1 MLSKDQNELACRT
14 GADTPGGRLFRQ
26 YWQPIAMATD
36 FPADGAPLPV
46 KALGEELVLFK
57 DEKGQMGLL
66 GLHCPHRGGDLSYGR
81 IEDGGLRCIY
91 HGWLFDLNGKCLQ
104 QPAEPPGRDFCHKIK
119 HTAYPVRELGG
130 MIFAYMGEGEPPAL
144 PEWECLTA
152 APEHRFMVRSYE
164 RCNYLQGLEGD
175 IDPYHLSYL
184 HLAMQRKVQARGAN
198 EAPHYEFFR
207 RGIPRMEIE
216 YTDYGVRIFGMRDMD
231 GQSYLRISNYVC
243 PNMAVVAGGAVGDG
257 YMMLWHVPIDDV
269 SHFKYRLDYRR
280 SGPAPKYDDEMQW
293 TPGVGNKT
301 ERRQENRW
309 KQDRAQMKDQWYAGL
324 GNDFGLHDNWATEAM
339 GPIYDRSQEH
349 LGHGDKAIIG
359 ARKSLLAAI
368 ESHAKGDTPAFRITD
383 ERAMRDKLTEIVVAD
398 LIAPDQ
404 DKYKEV
410 FYEQHLA
417 ARKLATKSA
426 AE

>member
-1 MLSKDQNELACRT
+1 
-14 GADTPGGRLFRQ
+14 
-26 YWQPIAMATD
+26 
-36 FPADGAPLPV
+36 
-46 KALGEELVLFK
+46 
-57 DEKGQMGLL
+57 
-66 GLHCPHRGGDLSYGR
+66 
-81 IEDGGLRCIY
+81 
-91 HGWLFDLNGKCLQ
+91 
-104 QPAEPPGRDFCHKIK
+104 
-119 HTAYPVRELGG
+119 
-130 MIFAYMGEGEPPAL
+130 MIFAYMGDGEPPAL

-152 APEHRFMVRSYE
+152 APEHRFVVRSYE

-184 HLAMQRKVQARGAN
+184 HLAMQREVQARGSN

-257 YMMLWHVPIDDV
+257 YMMLWHVPIDDA
-269 SHFKYRLDYRR
+269 SHFKYRLGYRR

-301 ERRQENRW
+301 ERPGEP
-309 KQDRAQMKDQWYAGL
+309 L
-324 GNDFGLHDNWATEAM
+324 ET
-339 GPIYDRSQEH
+339 GPRPDEGPMVR
-349 LGHGDKAIIG
+349 G
-359 ARKSLLAAI
+359 ARERLRPARQLGDRGDGADLRPQPGAPRPRRQGDHRRARSLLAAI
-368 ESHAKGDTPAFRITD
+368 DPMPGNAPAFRIAD
-383 ERAMRDKLTEIVVAD
+383 ERAMRDKLTEIVVAA
-398 LIAPDQ
+398 LIGLTRTNT
-404 DKYKEV
+404 KRCSTST
-410 FYEQHLA
+410 HA